1 MSVGGGSR
9 CVSRIGGLINGFTTV
24 GKDGFIATHYS
35 HAEQIPV
42 RRAYYS
48 GFGKRDGLE
57 IARQAFDFPIAI
69 AHRIRPAATIYLF
82 LRAERGGGLS
92 ARGAALLCFSQ
103 GTFCRLAQG
112 SLNHLRGIGRGLG
125 RIVRLIGH

>member
-1 MSVGGGSR
+1 M
-9 CVSRIGGLINGFTTV
+9 
-24 GKDGFIATHYS
+24 
-35 HAEQIPV
+35 
-42 RRAYYS
+42 
-48 GFGKRDGLE
+48 RDGLE

-103 GTFCRLAQG
+103 GTFCRLAAYTVLADG
-112 SLNHLRGIGRGLG
+112 WPHLGVKIP
-125 RIVRLIGH
+125 